1 MGTVLKIVIHKAH
14 MKRVMFNLQNIV
26 KLPSRNKSDFDL
38 KFGGTTIDVR
48 KSDEAWQ
55 KLSVKLTKKEVDCLD
70 HIDDEGNFKEKPEN
84 SVRIVMISDTH
95 DHHHMIDDI
104 PEGDIIIHAG
114 DFTQNG
120 TPEAVINFSRWFGSL
135 PHKHK
140 VVIAGNHD
148 ITLDE
153 DFYLEEGHRWHG
165 KNLKDHKSALAA
177 MRDNPGFIYLENST
191 VEILGLKIYG
201 SPYSAFFH
209 NWAFNSHRGPES
221 AEIWSQIPDDT
232 DIIVAHGPALGYGDR
247 VISPYFPGHQGTHC
261 GCANLLHEIKY
272 RIKPKLMISGHIH
285 EDPGA
290 WTDGVTTFV
299 NASTCDLK
307 YKPVNPICVIDLN
320 K

>member
-1 MGTVLKIVIHKAH
+1 MGIYSHGIH
-14 MKRVMFNLQNIV
+14 MKRVMFSS
-26 KLPSRNKSDFDL
+26 LPIFGSRNTATEFEL
-38 KFGGTTIDVR
+38 KFDKVKVDVR
-48 KSDEAWQ
+48 EPDKAWQ
-55 KLSVKLTKKEVDCLD
+55 KLAVGLKKDEVDFQM
-70 HIDDEGNFKEKPEN
+70 NKSTQAEN
-84 SVRIVMISDTH
+84 TIRVVMISDTH
-95 DHHHMIDDI
+95 DHHQYIDSI
-104 PEGDIIIHAG
+104 PDGDILIHSG

-120 TPEAVINFSRWFGSL
+120 TPGAVITFSTWFASL

-148 ITLDE
+148 VTLHE
-153 DFYLEEGHRWHG
+153 EFYLKEGHRWHG
-165 KNLKDHKSALAA
+165 KSLKDHKSALAA
-177 MRDNPGFIYLENST
+177 MRDNPGFVYLENST